1 MRYDVVTIVAS
12 RRGMSQ
18 LRELVANLPPQF
30 GMPVVCLTE
39 ADALL
44 ITEIA
49 ASTPLH
55 VKWAES
61 GETLQPGCVY
71 FSPPGSS
78 IVVLEGRRITLA
90 PVGPE
95 STSQHPVDNF
105 LSSASR
111 VYGNRALAVVL
122 SAFPDDGAE
131 GAHNVKWRGGTV
143 LVLDRATAQYY
154 GMADA
159 IVRRGSY
166 DRILTAE
173 EVANALRASFTGRDL
188 LQNAELHFELGLLLD
203 QALRISGTHMGNVRI
218 VEPEPR
224 RLHIIA
230 HRGLD
235 RRFLER
241 FGVVQEDEPTACARA
256 LRFGSRIVI
265 ENILDDP
272 EYRPYVELARRTGYS
287 AEQATPIRNDG
298 HVAGTISTLYP
309 TQHLVTTYEARNLDE
324 IAEAAR
330 VLVAANA

>member
-1 MRYDVVTIVAS
+1 MRYDVVAIVAS

-18 LRELVANLPPQF
+18 LRELVSNLPPHF

-39 ADALL
+39 ADPLL
-44 ITEIA
+44 VTELA
-49 ASTPLH
+49 ASTPLQ

-61 GETLQPGCVY
+61 GEVLRPGCVY
-71 FSPPGSS
+71 FSPPGTS
-78 IVVLEGRRITLA
+78 IVMYDGARVALS

-105 LSSASR
+105 LSSTAR
-111 VYGNRALAVVL
+111 VYGKRSLAVVL

-131 GAHNVKWRGGTV
+131 GAHSVKWRGGTV

-159 IVRRGSY
+159 IIHRGSY

-188 LQNAELHFELGLLLD
+188 LENAELHLELGLLLD
-203 QALRISGTHMGNVRI
+203 QALRVSGTHMGNVQM
-218 VEPEPR
+218 VEPERR
-224 RLHIIA
+224 RLHIVA

-241 FGVVQEDEPTACARA
+241 FSVVKEDEPSACARA
-256 LRFGSRIVI
+256 LRFGSRVVI
-265 ENILDDP
+265 ENVFEDP
-272 EYRPYVELARRTGYS
+272 EYALYADLARRTGYS
-287 AEQATPIRNDG
+287 AVQSTPIRDAG
-298 HVAGTISTLYP
+298 SVAGVISTLYAYP
-309 TQHLVTTYEARNLDE
+309 HVVTTYEAKNLDE

-330 VLVAANA
+330 ALVAPAP

>member
-1 MRYDVVTIVAS
+1 MRYDVVAIVAS

-18 LRELVANLPPQF
+18 LRELISNFPPQF

-39 ADALL
+39 ADRLL
-44 ITEIA
+44 VTELA
-49 ASTPLH
+49 ASTPLQ

-61 GETLQPGCVY
+61 GEALQPGCVY

-78 IVVLEGRRITLA
+78 IVMYDAGRVALS

-105 LSSASR
+105 LSSTSR
-111 VYGNRALAVVL
+111 VYGKRALAVVL
-122 SAFPDDGAE
+122 SAFPDDGVE

-159 IVRRGSY
+159 IIHRGSY
-166 DRILTAE
+166 DRVLTAE

-188 LQNAELHFELGLLLD
+188 LENADLQFELGQLLD
-203 QALRISGTHMGNVRI
+203 QALRVSGTHMGNVQM
-218 VEPEPR
+218 VEPEPG
-224 RLHIIA
+224 RLHIVA

-241 FGVVQEDEPTACARA
+241 FSIVTADDASACARA
-256 LRFGSRIVI
+256 LRFGSRVVI
-265 ENILDDP
+265 ENVFDDP
-272 EYRPYVELARRTGYS
+272 EYAPYAEVARRTGYS
-287 AEQATPIRNDG
+287 AVQSTPIGNDG
-298 HVAGTISTLYP
+298 NVAGVISTLYADP
-309 TQHLVTTYEARNLDE
+309 HIVTTYEAKNLDE

-330 VLVAANA
+330 VLVAPAA